1 MNLKLLIST
10 TVGGLFV
17 VAWYFILTSGL
28 GLEPK
33 TSEMQAVF
41 WSSGCIMACPL
52 GRLIK
57 RNFSSGF
64 GIEKIQMSL
73 FGLFGVAISG
83 IVYLLVMQVSG
94 AAFLSII
101 GGAFSAGIGC
111 LLSATNRD

>member
-1 MNLKLLIST
+1 MNLKLLISI

-17 VAWYFILTSGL
+17 VCWYLILISGL

-33 TSEMQAVF
+33 TDEMRAVF

-57 RNFSSGF
+57 RNFSYGF

-73 FGLFGVAISG
+73 FGLFGIAIGG

-101 GGAFSAGIGC
+101 GGASSAGIGF
-111 LLSATNRD
+111 LLSGPNRD